1 MPQECADCVL
11 FFGCGAGEFVFRVV
25 RALLF
30 VTRMTMSK
38 WIIPNG
44 FIFWLFFP
52 SLTEFQKFGFDGH
65 IRIVSVCVR
74 GWLFS
79 FELLI
84 FWLYNNIVLLD
95 FCKVEWGGWSSGW
108 KWRLL
113 WHVSY
118 IGCPSLPGAHL
129 TRVGRVISRVH
140 FNISYVTCLLN
151 TERRRKVVCTTL
163 VLFCFFFVFFCGFVD
178 QRFCKRRPVW
188 SAPLDISF
196 WFFIAQIKST
206 I

>member
-1 MPQECADCVL
+1 MIFFPFDYLKRNKKRLFPLAVVAVVTPLSGCLVFCLFYYYYYCVVIIIMPQECADCVL
-11 FFGCGAGEFVFRVV
+11 FFGGGAGEFVFRVV

-95 FCKVEWGGWSSGW
+95 FCKVEWG
-108 KWRLL
+108 
-113 WHVSY
+113 
-118 IGCPSLPGAHL
+118 
-129 TRVGRVISRVH
+129 
-140 FNISYVTCLLN
+140 
-151 TERRRKVVCTTL
+151 VV
-163 VLFCFFFVFFCGFVD
+163 
-178 QRFCKRRPVW
+178 
-188 SAPLDISF
+188 
-196 WFFIAQIKST
+196 
-206 I
+206 